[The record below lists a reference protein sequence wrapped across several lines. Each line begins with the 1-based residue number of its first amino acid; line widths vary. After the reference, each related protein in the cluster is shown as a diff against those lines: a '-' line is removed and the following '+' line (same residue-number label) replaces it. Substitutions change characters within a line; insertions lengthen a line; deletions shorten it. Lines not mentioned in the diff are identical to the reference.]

1 MKREFSI
8 LGQKSKEEETKR
20 ISFYLEKVDGEI
32 ILRAQGEDKNRWA
45 ILSISEKTGRLFLY
59 AGLSGD
65 LGLAIDDD
73 YIALEN

>member
-8 LGQKSKEEETKR
+8 LEQERKEEETKR
-20 ISFYLEKVDGEI
+20 LSFYLEKVDDEI
-32 ILRAQGEDKNRWA
+32 ILRAQGEDKDRWA
-45 ILSISEKTGRLFLY
+45 ILSISEKTGRLYLY
-59 AGLSGD
+59 SGLSGD